1 MFRKSRKDA
10 IVTEEDDKK
19 TEESNIKQALAQCG
33 YPEWSIDKVKA
44 QKQQPMTM
52 NKNTKPNKA
61 KMNKNTKPN
70 KAKSKGMVVI
80 PYVEDVIERLS
91 RIFKKH
97 GFSTQG

>member
-1 MFRKSRKDA
+1 MFSRSRKDA

-61 KMNKNTKPN
+61 K
-70 KAKSKGMVVI
+70 SKGMVVI